1 MDRIP
6 GCADFRKT
14 LQLNRRGLL
23 RLGALGASGLTL
35 GQLLQAESQGNEAA
49 SAKKKDTS
57 VIILWMR
64 GGPSQLELWDP
75 KPDAPAEIRG
85 EFGTIETKVPGIRL
99 GEHLPLSAKIMDKWS
114 IIRSMHFRA
123 EDGLTDHSS
132 GDQVCFTG
140 YPAAKDPSGNISPS
154 VGSVAKRQLQGLSPD
169 IPAYVMIPRQ
179 VPGTDSAYLG
189 ANCKPFETQADPGNT
204 ESPFSVPN
212 LDLSGGLS
220 VDRIESRRQL
230 VASLDQI
237 RRSVDSSGQMSAL
250 DTFNQQAW
258 EIVTG
263 PKARQAFDLESEPR
277 AVRERYGFPAPYT
290 PRMRAGGDRPNW
302 PQRLLLAR
310 RLVQAGVRLVTV
322 DCRWWDTHDDNF
334 WSLKNGFLPPWDMA
348 YTALIE
354 DLERTGMLD
363 KTMVVAWGEMGR
375 TPRVNATAGRDH
387 WARVFSVAMA
397 GGGIKGGRIVGSS
410 DKEAAVPK
418 DNPKISQD
426 VLATLYRHLGVNT
439 KTSYLDHFGRPL
451 AVLPCGEPIQELF

>member
-1 MDRIP
+1 MPRLP
-6 GCADFRKT
+6 GCSEFRQS
-14 LQLNRRGLL
+14 LQINRRGLL
-23 RLGALGASGLTL
+23 QLGALGSAGLTL
-35 GQLLQAESQGNEAA
+35 GQLLQHQAQAA
-49 SAKKKDTS
+49 AAGAPAKKDTS

-85 EFGTIETKVPGIRL
+85 EFGTIETSVPGIRL

-123 EDGLTDHSS
+123 EDGMTDHSS

-140 YPAAKDPSGNISPS
+140 YPAGRDPGINVAPS
-154 VGSVAKRQLQGLSPD
+154 VGSVVKKQLQHLSPRM
-169 IPAYVMIPRQ
+169 PAYVMVPRM
-179 VPGTDSAYLG
+179 VPGTDSSYLG
-189 ANCKPFETQADPGNT
+189 AACQPFETQADPGNT
-204 ESPFSVPN
+204 AAPFSVPN
-212 LDLSGGLS
+212 LELGSGLS
-220 VDRIESRRQL
+220 LDRLDSRQQL
-230 VASLDQI
+230 SKSLDQL
-237 RRSVDSSGQMSAL
+237 RKKVDESRQMEAL
-250 DTFNQQAW
+250 DVFSRQAW

-263 PKARQAFDLESEPR
+263 PEARQAFDLESEPR
-277 AVRERYGFPAPYT
+277 EVRERYGFPQPYT

-348 YTALIE
+348 YSALIE
-354 DLERTGMLD
+354 DLERTGQLE

-387 WARVFSVAMA
+387 WSRVFSVAMA
-397 GGGIKGGRIVGSS
+397 GGGIRGGRVVGSS
-410 DKEAAVPK
+410 DKDAAEPK
-418 DNPKISQD
+418 DNPKIAQD
-426 VLATLYRHLGVNT
+426 VLATLYRHLGV
-439 KTSYLDHFGRPL
+439 KTDVSYLDHFGRPL
-451 AVLPCGEPIQELF
+451 AVLPCGEPIRELF